1 MFLPLFIKAI
11 VNGKWRKIA
20 NEAHTLQTFLVK
32 KQTKN
37 KNTRKEKK
45 KAGREE
51 IPFQETFYNLGIN
64 F

>member
-32 KQTKN
+32 KKKKKTKN
-37 KNTRKEKK
+37 KKHKKRKEK
-45 KAGREE
+45 GRKRRNSSGD
-51 IPFQETFYNLGIN
+51 FTT
-64 F
+64 

>member
-20 NEAHTLQTFLVK
+20 NEAHTLQTFLGK
-32 KQTKN
+32 KKI

-51 IPFQETFYNLGIN
+51 TLQETLQLRMN

>member
-32 KQTKN
+32 KKKQTKN
-37 KNTRKEKK
+37 KKHKKRKEK
-45 KAGREE
+45 GRKRRNSSGD
-51 IPFQETFYNLGIN
+51 FTT
-64 F
+64 